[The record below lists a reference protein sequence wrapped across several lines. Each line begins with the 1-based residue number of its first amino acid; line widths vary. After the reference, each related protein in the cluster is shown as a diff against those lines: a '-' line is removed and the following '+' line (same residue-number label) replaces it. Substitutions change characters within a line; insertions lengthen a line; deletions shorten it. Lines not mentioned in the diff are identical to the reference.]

1 MEPVSTLSPSQQQIA
16 VAQSSAATAQSTTFD
31 AALGLLLAN
40 IAKPATVEST
50 QDMVPVHTLKPQQ
63 TKQAAKR
70 RELAANTAEST
81 PDIAAMNAAQL
92 ATRPTKGEVAQA
104 DAQAASEQTSHEPAS
119 RTAESARSSKAS
131 ASSESKTQS
140 TSSHSHSGEAPTS
153 ANAAQSSQTT
163 STQFAAQSAS
173 QQAAQQSPQAV
184 STVKPTSPTQSTA
197 SASTASSPAARVA
210 TIGGAKSAQ
219 SNSSQTNTSSSH
231 NAAQAL
237 GAKRASSFK
246 SLLAQAQP
254 VRHAVHQREV
264 QATALRAMQLSL
276 SENGGY
282 VTLRM
287 NPGDLG
293 VLHAKLTVQDARVN
307 AHFIATTDVARDLL
321 NQSVDTLRSALET
334 RGLSVDSITIS
345 GPEGQSTVHTGQDA
359 QSSFDGGASNFGSH
373 SRSDG
378 ESDRARTPA
387 RQLAGALAETQSP
400 WTIATEST
408 STARGLE
415 WIV

>member
-1 MEPVSTLSPSQQQIA
+1 MEPVSTLSPTQQQIA

-104 DAQAASEQTSHEPAS
+104 DAQAASEQTSH
-119 RTAESARSSKAS
+119 TAESDRSSKAS

-153 ANAAQSSQTT
+153 ANAARSSQTT

-184 STVKPTSPTQSTA
+184 STVKPTSPTHSTA

-276 SENGGY
+276 SENGGN

-307 AHFIATTDVARDLL
+307 ADFIATTDVARDLL

-345 GPEGQSTVHTGQDA
+345 GPEGQSTVHSGQDA
-359 QSSFDGGASNFGSH
+359 HTSFDGGASNFGSH

-400 WTIATEST
+400 WTVAAEST
-408 STARGLE
+408 STATGLE